1 MATSGVP
8 EEERDTPDSESG
20 GSTGASDT
28 RRGGGGQSTLVSRNV
43 TVSGRRTSMRL
54 ETAMWDALHAICRR
68 EGRSLHEMCSLISEQ
83 RQESSLTAA
92 IRVFI
97 MVYFRAA
104 ATDEGHARAGHGAR
118 PRQPPERVDGSTGPV

>member
-1 MATSGVP
+1 MATSGAP
-8 EEERDTPDSESG
+8 DDARGAHDTNSADT
-20 GSTGASDT
+20 TGASDT
-28 RRGGGGQSTLVSRNV
+28 RRGGQSTLVSRNV

-54 ETAMWDALHAICRR
+54 ESAMWDALHAICRR
-68 EGRSLHEMCSLISEQ
+68 EGRSLHEMCSMINEQ

-104 ATDEGHARAGHGAR
+104 ATDEGHARAGHGLHGT
-118 PRQPPERVDGSTGPV
+118 QP

>member
-8 EEERDTPDSESG
+8 EEERDAPDKESG
-20 GSTGASDT
+20 GSTEGPDT
-28 RRGGGGQSTLVSRNV
+28 RRGSQSTLVSRNV

-54 ETAMWDALHAICRR
+54 EAAMWDALHAICRR
-68 EGRSLHEMCSLISEQ
+68 EGRSLHEMCSLINEQ

-97 MVYFRAA
+97 MLYFRAA
-104 ATDEGHARAGHGAR
+104 ATDDGHTRAGHGGHAHQR
-118 PRQPPERVDGSTGPV
+118 PDGDGSTGPV